1 MGDDPQKMSPT
12 EGSSPMHQRL
22 ESSVH
27 IYVSKSEN
35 VGCRVH
41 SNRSCNQKGQSEGGG
56 AAADCPSPPKHPCPT
71 ANRDTRGE
79 CCDVCDSCKGH
90 GNKGNNCEDD
100 SDNFNICQSQDSLA
114 VTLQMLKEELKN
126 KPDELMVQFDL
137 CNCMVICKDGKG
149 LTSVV
154 QRDNGGNIGSLVKYV
169 PAISEWD
176 DLDEYREY
184 IRHNLG
190 LGGKKESNQGA
201 MPISIPQLD
210 PGLPEIQE
218 DYVKMMQ

>member
-1 MGDDPQKMSPT
+1 M
-12 EGSSPMHQRL
+12 
-22 ESSVH
+22 
-27 IYVSKSEN
+27 
-35 VGCRVH
+35 
-41 SNRSCNQKGQSEGGG
+41 
-56 AAADCPSPPKHPCPT
+56 
-71 ANRDTRGE
+71 
-79 CCDVCDSCKGH
+79 CDSCKGC
-90 GNKGNNCEDD
+90 GNKGNNREDG

-114 VTLQMLKEELKN
+114 ATLQMLKEELKN
-126 KPDELMVQFDL
+126 KTDELMVQFDL
-137 CNCMVICKDGKG
+137 CDDLVICKDGKG

-154 QRDNGGNIGSLVKYV
+154 WRDSGGNIESLVKYV

-201 MPISIPQLD
+201 IPISIPQLD